1 MDPPRHAG
9 IAPSAHQLW
18 ANSAEVYLTYPLR
31 ATHFI
36 DNQSHISDDSG
47 SPRSLRC
54 LLVRTLLTSSDRL
67 IRTRNLRKYPV

>member
-18 ANSAEVYLTYPLR
+18 TNSAEVYLTYPLR

-47 SPRSLRC
+47 SPHSSPY
-54 LLVRTLLTSSDRL
+54 LLVRTLLASSN
-67 IRTRNLRKYPV
+67 I